1 MRETCSLRHTERGVL
16 YTCSFFMTTLARY
29 NLHTI
34 KFILL
39 NYNSVSDYM
48 HLKRLTSNEIKLI
61 I

>member
-1 MRETCSLRHTERGVL
+1 MRETRSLHHTEYGVL
-16 YTCSFFMTTLARY
+16 YTCSFLLTTLLRC

-39 NYNSVSDYM
+39 NYNSVSDYI